1 MNIHKLTTEKWQS
14 VTIISVMETQT
25 QICPF
30 RGSVLYITCII
41 IVNIII
47 QKSYTNLTR
56 NAILHVTK
64 QRNLLVR
71 EEGLSHDFVAFDI
84 MFHIVVSLLFPAF
97 CVI

>member
-47 QKSYTNLTR
+47 QKSYTNLTCISYPQLTEDSAYV
-56 NAILHVTK
+56 NG
-64 QRNLLVR
+64 
-71 EEGLSHDFVAFDI
+71 ES
-84 MFHIVVSLLFPAF
+84 IVQYTCSFIVF
-97 CVI
+97 

>member
-14 VTIISVMETQT
+14 VTIISIMETQT

-47 QKSYTNLTR
+47 QKSYTNLTCISYPQLTEDSAYV
-56 NAILHVTK
+56 N
-64 QRNLLVR
+64 R
-71 EEGLSHDFVAFDI
+71 ESIVEYTCSLI
-84 MFHIVVSLLFPAF
+84 MF
-97 CVI
+97 

>member
-47 QKSYTNLTR
+47 QKSYTNLTCISYSQLTEDSAYV
-56 NAILHVTK
+56 NG
-64 QRNLLVR
+64 
-71 EEGLSHDFVAFDI
+71 ES
-84 MFHIVVSLLFPAF
+84 IVEYTSSFIVF
-97 CVI
+97 